1 MWHRAQSVASCFYRF
16 FHALVCCA
24 VAGDDQQMRKLISLF
39 VLPLGVTF
47 NEVTFAQQAETRCE
61 YCWIDSA
68 TGKPVPTIPLGTPS
82 YWQSPDG
89 EVNRTGR
96 THIPSTGQD
105 VVRGPGGCW
114 VDSMTGKEIPTI
126 PLGTPLRLQGVVGEA
141 NRTGR
146 TYIPSTDQHVVRVSC
161 RAMKN

>member
-1 MWHRAQSVASCFYRF
+1 MLDALVRYAAVAS
-16 FHALVCCA
+16 
-24 VAGDDQQMRKLISLF
+24 GDQGMKQLISLLVF
-39 VLPLGVTF
+39 PLGVTF
-47 NEVTFAQQAETRCE
+47 SKVTFAQKAETTCE

-82 YWQSPDG
+82 YWQGADG
-89 EVNRTGR
+89 YVNRIGW

-105 VVRGPGGCW
+105 VHRRPDGCW
-114 VDSMTGKEIPTI
+114 VDSATGKEILTI

-146 TYIPSTDQHVVRVSC
+146 TYIPSTGQNVVRVSC
-161 RAMKN
+161 SPIKN